1 MLKIVKCSY
10 SSCHND
16 RSHNVKC
23 ESCSCWSTPPLLPY
37 SAFSWTLTT
46 LPMSKVHTHTEQ
58 AKSALRMS
66 AVCNHW
72 TGLVD
77 WTGGLD
83 QWTDTKN
90 NFYAFQWLSFACGVV
105 WKSRSF
111 VSIYIHGAR
120 ANNSL
125 PSSNSIREGLCTQC
139 AMAFC
144 SIYDVV

>member
-1 MLKIVKCSY
+1 MLLWRLWQWPWSQ
-10 SSCHND
+10 
-16 RSHNVKC
+16 C
-23 ESCSCWSTPPLLPY
+23 EMWKLQLLLPLLLCWSIY
-37 SAFSWTLTT
+37 AFCWTLTT
-46 LPMSKVHTHTEQ
+46 LPMSKFHTHTEH
-58 AKSALRMS
+58 AKSALRVS
-66 AVCNHW
+66 AVYNHW

-77 WTGGLD
+77 WTGGLN

-125 PSSNSIREGLCTQC
+125 LSSNSIREGLCTQC
-139 AMAFC
+139 VMAFC
-144 SIYDVV
+144 SIYDLV